1 MCRSLRRDGCSIRLS
16 GELPTGDDRIGG
28 LRLTH
33 RPTPLTDPRSRS
45 RRSLLAAM
53 GGIAASVAAP
63 AAPAR
68 GVEIVFQ
75 LPAAVGGTVAAQVAR
90 LVDDFEREQADI
102 RVQPIYAGTYQES
115 FARSLAGHKS
125 GTPPDLA
132 VLFAADMYTLI
143 DADAIVSFDEV
154 SAAACLD
161 PAWLQGFFPAL
172 MSNSRAAGKTWGVP
186 FQRSTIV
193 FCWNKNHFRESGLD
207 PDRPP
212 ANWAQMLAYA
222 QRLTRRESGST
233 GITTRWGVQI
243 PSSAFPYWMFQGLS
257 TANGIELMNASGT
270 QTRFDQPAAAEALQY
285 WLDLAHEH
293 KVHPPGLVGWATTP
307 KDFRDEKVAMIW
319 TPSNSLGALKAEAGF
334 DFGVGMLP
342 ARLKR
347 GSPTGGGNL
356 YLFNKRP
363 QAQREAA
370 LELARWLVTPERTAQ
385 WGYESGFI
393 AVRPAAWETPLLK
406 KQVAEF
412 PAASVARD
420 QLRDAVAEL
429 STHENQRV
437 TRVLNGALVAALE
450 GLKTPRQALT
460 EAQADAG
467 RVLLPY
473 QR

>member
-1 MCRSLRRDGCSIRLS
+1 MA
-16 GELPTGDDRIGG
+16 G
-28 LRLTH
+28 L
-33 RPTPLTDPRSRS
+33 
-45 RRSLLAAM
+45 
-53 GGIAASVAAP
+53 AASVAVP

-68 GVEIVFQ
+68 GVGITIQFPV
-75 LPAAVGGTVAAQVAR
+75 AAGGTVAALLAR
-90 LVDDFEREQADI
+90 LVDDFEREHPDI
-102 RVQPIYAGTYQES
+102 RVRPIYAGTYQEA
-115 FARSLAGHKS
+115 FAKALAGHKS

-132 VLFAADMYTLI
+132 VLFAADIHTLI
-143 DADAIVSFDEV
+143 DADAIVSFDEA
-154 SAAACLD
+154 SAAAHLD
-161 PAWLQGFFPAL
+161 PSWLQGFFPAL
-172 MSNSRAAGKTWGVP
+172 MANSRAAGKTWGIP

-193 FCWNKNHFRESGLD
+193 LCWNKNHFRESGLD

-222 QRLTRRESGST
+222 QRLTRRESGSSGYT
-233 GITTRWGVQI
+233 NRWGVQI
-243 PSSAFPYWMFQGLS
+243 PSSAFPYWLFQGLT

-285 WLDLAHEH
+285 WVDLAHEH
-293 KVHPPGLVGWATTP
+293 KVHPPGLVAWSTTP
-307 KDFRDEKVAMIW
+307 KDFRDEKAAMIW
-319 TPSNSLGALKAEAGF
+319 STSGNLGALKADAGF

-342 ARLKR
+342 AKRRR

-385 WGYESGFI
+385 WGYESGAI

-406 KQVAEF
+406 KQVTEF
-412 PAASVARD
+412 PAATVARD

-450 GLKTPRQALT
+450 GRKTPQQALV

-467 RVLLPY
+467 RILLPY